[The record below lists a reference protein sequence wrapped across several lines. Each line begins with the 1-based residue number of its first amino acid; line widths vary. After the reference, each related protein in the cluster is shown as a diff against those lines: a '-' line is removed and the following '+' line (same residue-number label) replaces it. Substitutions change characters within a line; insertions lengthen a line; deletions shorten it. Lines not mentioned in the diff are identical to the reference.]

1 MPPISL
7 IFDIVII
14 CIFVFFI
21 LRYAIRGFIRSLMA
35 LVKVILAPLVAV
47 IFCTPLAKV
56 ISNAFFID
64 WSNGMVG
71 DWLRSTFNEEV
82 GGYQLHKVLD
92 GVPNWFADAVTSDLD
107 QPTKDTLWK
116 YFVEDG
122 ATGEACVA
130 TEEQVQEFAGILGE
144 RFSMF
149 ISVIVAFLVIFIVAE
164 IIFVIIGALLNKMTD
179 TTLVKGLNI
188 TLGAFVGAAF
198 ALFICMFI
206 AIAIEKVFEFGNSY
220 YPEIFNMEY
229 IFGRYVEEEGRTE
242 GGTFIVKFL
251 VNNVWE
257 WVKGIA
263 IR

>member
-21 LRYAIRGFIRSLMA
+21 LRYAIRGFVRSLMA

-56 ISNAFFID
+56 ISNAFFIN
-64 WSNGMVG
+64 WSNGVVG
-71 DWLRSTFNEEV
+71 DWLRSTFSEEA
-82 GGYQLHKVLD
+82 GGYQLYKVLD
-92 GVPNWFADAVTSDLD
+92 GVPNWFANAVTSDLD
-107 QPTKDTLWK
+107 QPTRDNLWK
-116 YFVEDG
+116 YFVGDVS
-122 ATGEACVA
+122 TGEVFIAG
-130 TEEQVQEFAGILGE
+130 EEEVQQFTNVIGE
-144 RFSMF
+144 RLSLF
-149 ISVIVAFLVIFIVAE
+149 ISVIIAFFVIFIIAE

-179 TTLVKGLNI
+179 VTLVKGLNI
-188 TLGAFVGAAF
+188 TLGAFIGAAF

-206 AIAIEKVFEFGNSY
+206 SLGLEKLFEFGNSY
-220 YPEIFNMEY
+220 YPDIFNMEY
-229 IFGRYVEEEGRTE
+229 IFGRYIEEEGRYE

-257 WVKGIA
+257 FVKLLS